1 MKKRGLALIAALVL
15 AISTGVGFAQST
27 FDVAIFFPGILGG
40 NPLEPPIT
48 AGVERARAELPNVT
62 VRVVEG
68 GNASDWE
75 SGIVAL
81 TATGT
86 YELIITFTD
95 GMPQILQT
103 VTAMFPD
110 QKYALLDSAVD
121 GLPTVYS
128 LTYSDEAL
136 GFVGGV
142 FAGLLAT
149 NFSLSGNPEEPSVG
163 LLAGTPYPQMDN
175 KIHPGYAAGAH
186 YVDPDIE
193 VLFAVVGS
201 WNDPNRARDLA
212 LNMYNRGTTAIMS
225 ITGGG
230 DPGVH
235 RAASETG
242 RFAIAVN
249 TDQNAMMPGVVL
261 GSVLKR
267 LDNSIF
273 SVVEAAM
280 DGTLPYGTTET
291 AGVREGAISI
301 ADDALYRDLVPQS
314 TRDALDE
321 VMAGIASGTIDL
333 EALLS
338 AELGN

>member
-1 MKKRGLALIAALVL
+1 MKQRGLALIVGLTLALGSSL
-15 AISTGVGFAQST
+15 GFAQQS
-27 FDVAIFFPGILGG
+27 FDVAIFFPGVLGG

-48 AGVERARAELPNVT
+48 AGVDRVRKEIPGVT

-68 GNASDWE
+68 GDASDWE

-81 TATGT
+81 TATGE
-86 YELIITFTD
+86 YELIITLTD
-95 GMPQILQT
+95 GMPQILQS
-103 VTAMFPD
+103 VTQMFPN
-110 QKYALLDSAVD
+110 QKFALLDSALSGV
-121 GLPTVYS
+121 PSVYS

-149 NFSLSGNPEEPSVG
+149 NFSLSGDPEEPKVG

-193 VLFAVVGS
+193 VLYAAVGD

-249 TDQNAMMPGVVL
+249 TDQNAMMPGVIL

-267 LDNSIF
+267 LDNSIYR
-273 SVVEAAM
+273 VVETAM
-280 DGTLPYGTTET
+280 DGTLPYGTNET
-291 AGVREGAISI
+291 AGVKEGAISI
-301 ADDALYRDLVPQS
+301 ADDQLYRDLVPQS
-314 TRDALDE
+314 TRDALEE
-321 VMAGIASGTIDL
+321 VMDGIASGSIDL
-333 EALLS
+333 QALLS
-338 AELGN
+338 AELAD

>member
-1 MKKRGLALIAALVL
+1 MKIPGTRTLLALALTFGL
-15 AISTGVGFAQST
+15 GTGFAQGD
-27 FDVAIFFPGILGG
+27 FNVAVFFPGVLGG
-40 NPLEPPIT
+40 NPLEPSIT
-48 AGVERARAELPNVT
+48 AGVERVRAELPGVT

-81 TATGT
+81 TATGS
-86 YELIITFTD
+86 YDLIITMTD
-95 GMPQILQT
+95 GMPQILQSI
-103 VTAMFPD
+103 TAMFPN
-110 QKYALLDSAVD
+110 QKYALLDSSLD
-121 GLPTVYS
+121 GVSTVYS

-149 NFSLSGNPEEPSVG
+149 DNRMSGDLENPTVG

-175 KIHPGYAAGAH
+175 LIHPGYAAGAH
-186 YVDPDIE
+186 YVDPNIN
-193 VLFAVVGS
+193 VLYAAVGD

-212 LNMYNRGTTAIMS
+212 LNMFGRGTTAIMS

-235 RAASETG
+235 RAASETA
-242 RFAIAVN
+242 RFAVAVN
-249 TDQNAMMPGVVL
+249 TDQNANMPGVIL

-280 DGTLPYGTTET
+280 AGTLPYGTNET
-291 AGVREGAISI
+291 AGVAEGAISI
-301 ADDALYRDLVPQS
+301 SDSDLYRQLVPES
-314 TRDALDE
+314 IRNALDD
-321 VMAGIASGTIDL
+321 VTAKIASGEIDL
-333 EALLS
+333 LALLA
-338 AELGN
+338 AELAD

>member
-1 MKKRGLALIAALVL
+1 MLKRGLSILIALALAL
-15 AISTGVGFAQST
+15 GVGAGFAQQS
-27 FDVAIFFPGILGG
+27 FDVAVFFPGVLGG

-48 AGVERARAELPNVT
+48 AGVEHVRKDFPNVT

-68 GNASDWE
+68 GDASDWE
-75 SGIVAL
+75 SGLIAL

-86 YELIITFTD
+86 YELIITLTD

-103 VTAMFPD
+103 VTAMFPN
-110 QKYALLDSAVD
+110 QKYVLLDSAVE
-121 GLPTVYS
+121 GLPSVYS
-128 LTYSDEAL
+128 LIYSDEAL

-149 NFSLSGNPEEPSVG
+149 NYSMSGDADNPKVG

-186 YVDPDIE
+186 YVDPKIE
-193 VLFAVVGS
+193 VLYAAVGD
-201 WNDPNRARDLA
+201 WNNPNKARDLA
-212 LNMYNRGTTAIMS
+212 LNMFNRGTTAIMS

-235 RAASETG
+235 KAASETG
-242 RFAIAVN
+242 RYAIAVN
-249 TDQNAMMPGVVL
+249 TNQNASMPGVIL

-267 LDNSIF
+267 IDNSIY
-273 SVVEAAM
+273 SAVQAAM
-280 DGTLPYGTTET
+280 AGDLAYGTTEV
-291 AGVREGAISI
+291 AGVKEGAISI
-301 ADDALYRDLVPQS
+301 ADDELYRELVPQS
-314 TRDALDE
+314 IRDQLTA
-321 VMAGIASGTIDL
+321 VMEGISSGEIDL
-333 EALLS
+333 MALLK